1 MDRAMLTLPA
11 GFLDRPPARPTSRR
25 RYVLRGALC
34 GLVVAVFARIWM
46 RTISDDHV
54 FTVPGTTLILL
65 VFSGMGA
72 SAGLAFAWRRLG
84 STRRL
89 FVQRAV
95 ALVPYLLLGPFTL
108 LFLPGFTL
116 ALVLGHRRWQRFLR
130 RALFGV
136 TAVVLA
142 FVLVIMLSRGPLS
155 AVLYVGL
162 AYALF
167 LTNRIAIEPRA
178 PVAAPGG
185 PNAPGAWAEAVA

>member
-11 GFLDRPPARPTSRR
+11 DFLDRPPARPASRR
-25 RYVLRGALC
+25 RYVLAGALC

-46 RTISDDHV
+46 RTISDEHV

-72 SAGLAFAWRRLG
+72 CAGVAFAWRRLG

-116 ALVLGHRRWQRFLR
+116 ALVLGHRGWRRLVR
-130 RALFGV
+130 RALFAV
-136 TAVVLA
+136 TTAALA
-142 FVLVIMLSRGPLS
+142 FILLIMLSRGPLT
-155 AVLYVGL
+155 AALYLGL

-178 PVAAPGG
+178 RDAPTPAPHPPG
-185 PNAPGAWAEAVA
+185 PWSEAVA